1 MLRFCFTSN
10 KNLVKPLEKSLPAR
24 QRRTRRTLVTIW
36 GCKEDGLQRYSDL
49 LKGQVTS
56 QANWDGR
63 EKIKDSQKPNSL
75 LW

>member
-24 QRRTRRTLVTIW
+24 QRQTCRTLVSIW
-36 GCKEDGLQRYSDL
+36 GCEEDGLQRYLDL

-63 EKIKDSQKPNSL
+63 EKIKDSQKADSL
-75 LW
+75 LR